1 MNDFLEELQAVLPA
15 LEVKKGAEIAGLT
28 AFRTGG
34 SVSCLLTVDTSEML
48 IKVVSLA
55 WKHDVEV
62 RIIGSGTN
70 ILVSEDGFDGVVIKN
85 NCRKFDLQGMKG
97 KFMNQQVK
105 LTQAYL
111 YAESGAI
118 MNQVVRF
125 VIDQGFGGIE
135 FALGLPGTVG
145 GAVCVNANF
154 PKENIRIGRAVYA
167 AKILTKDQGVI
178 DVDNNYFRFGEDS
191 SRLLSDRAVLISVL
205 FALYPEEKKK
215 LWERAEQAVA
225 YRTTTQPK
233 MLMTGMT
240 FRNMTLKNLY
250 PNSSLP
256 SDVTPELLLEKA
268 GLLGVRVGDVE
279 MWDQNPRYI
288 INKGKGT
295 LSDVEKLQS
304 RVRETLFRQFGV
316 QLEVALH
323 GL

>member
-1 MNDFLEELQAVLPA
+1 MNDFLEELQVVLPA
-15 LEVKKGAEIAGLT
+15 LEVKRGAEIASLT

-34 SVSCLLTVDTSEML
+34 SAGCLLSVDTSEVL

-55 WKHDVEV
+55 WKHDIQV
-62 RIIGSGTN
+62 RVIGSGTN
-70 ILVSEDGFDGVVIKN
+70 ILVSEDGFDGLVIKN

-97 KFMNQQVK
+97 KFMNQQMK

-135 FALGLPGTVG
+135 FALGLPGTIG

-178 DVDNNYFRFGEDS
+178 DVENNYFRFGEDS
-191 SRLLSDRAVLISVL
+191 SRLLSDRSVLISVL
-205 FALYPEEKKK
+205 FALYPEDKKK
-215 LWERAEQAVA
+215 LWERAEQAVT

-250 PNSSLP
+250 PNSSLS

-268 GLLGVRVGDVE
+268 GLLGLRVGDVE
-279 MWDQNPRYI
+279 LWDKNPRYI

-295 LSDVEKLQS
+295 LSDVEILQS
-304 RVRETLFRQFGV
+304 RLRETLFRQFGV
-316 QLEVALH
+316 QLEITLH